1 MWFSASAR
9 RKGTASLSSIVKLTS
24 QHNDPRNLEK
34 FVVRPLHAGVPEDT
48 VARMKKRGDPVSA
61 AREKANLIEDEA
73 LKAAAEIRQT
83 AWSEG
88 YAEGCKAAES
98 QYQELLDKA
107 QREIEE
113 FEHEKDEYWQ
123 SIEPEL
129 VSLAVEIAEKI
140 IRSEVSAR
148 PEAVL
153 DVARSAIRQLRQRES
168 IRLHVNPGDL
178 EVVRSNKT
186 ELLETTDGVQH
197 LEIVDDRRVD
207 RGGVVIESDDGMLD
221 ARIKTQLSE
230 VEKALAEAVN
240 ESSGHE
246 E

>member
-1 MWFSASAR
+1 
-9 RKGTASLSSIVKLTS
+9 LSSIVKLTS
-24 QHNDPRNLEK
+24 RHCDQRNLEK
-34 FVVRPLHAGVPEDT
+34 FVVRPLQAGMSDGT
-48 VARMKKRGDPVSA
+48 IARMKKRSDPISA
-61 AREKANLIEDEA
+61 VREKAKLIEDEA

-88 YAEGCKAAES
+88 YAEGCKAAEG
-98 QYQELLDKA
+98 QYQELLDKT

-113 FEHEKDEYWQ
+113 FGREKDEYWQ

-153 DVARSAIRQLRQRES
+153 DVARSAIRQIRQRES
-168 IRLHVNPGDL
+168 VRLRVNPGDL
-178 EVVRSNKT
+178 EVVKSNRT

-197 LEIVDDRRVD
+197 LEVVDDRRVD
-207 RGGVVIESDDGMLD
+207 HGGVVIESDDGMLD

-230 VEKALAEAVN
+230 VEKALAEAAN